1 MAGKIKELKGK
12 QLIIV
17 YCTLMVLFHL
27 FCEGNLRSKLSHQT
41 NVLFQ
46 DIPEGFT
53 ATYAYGKKTE
63 NKHKNRFVNIIAC
76 EFHEMFMNLE

>member
-1 MAGKIKELKGK
+1 MAGKIKQLKGK
-12 QLIIV
+12 RLIIV
-17 YCTLMVLFHL
+17 YCTLMALFHL
-27 FCEGNLRSKLSHQT
+27 FGWSLRSKLSDQT
-41 NVLFQ
+41 NVFFQ

-76 EFHEMFMNLE
+76 EFREMCMNLE